1 MLKRMLITDRRGRST
16 WVPDIVVWLGGG
28 SPPRRAYGAA
38 LVVAPS
44 SVRVAAVY
52 VVTSGPTELRLDL
65 TDPMAFVDELLRV
78 NSEPAIRAA

>member
-1 MLKRMLITDRRGRST
+1 MLKRILVTDSDRGQA
-16 WVPDIVVWLGGG
+16 WQPDVVVWLGAG
-28 SPPRRAYGAA
+28 PPRRSGGDA

-52 VVTSGPTELRLDL
+52 VVTAGPTELRLDL
-65 TDPMAFVDELLRV
+65 TDPMGFVDELVRV